1 MRLVAD
7 TNTIVSG
14 LLWQGAPRRL
24 MDAADAG
31 LIQLVSSEALL
42 AELARVLRRDKFAA
56 RLRRSVLTAER
67 VLDGYRSVVEVV
79 TPTVIPPTVLVDPDD
94 DAVLA
99 AAVGGNAAVIV
110 SGDRDLLDL
119 RVFRQI
125 PILRAGEA
133 LELIA

>member
-1 MRLVAD
+1 
-7 TNTIVSG
+7 
-14 LLWQGAPRRL
+14 
-24 MDAADAG
+24 MDA
-31 LIQLVSSEALL
+31 

>member
-1 MRLVAD
+1 
-7 TNTIVSG
+7 
-14 LLWQGAPRRL
+14 

-31 LIQLVSSEALL
+31 LIQLVSSEALM